1 MQNLTLS
8 LTLSQFIAE
17 SGLPASLVRST
28 VRQCGGWEM
37 FQEDAKNLQL
47 CSCGAAGGFNGF
59 IYHSETVPFSR
70 RNKKALL
77 ELCKEQANDIYGHGM
92 TIPGFIAGFNCVGC
106 DAEQVAIAL
115 YTGKGDNVTEVYNAL
130 AWYALEEVA
139 RRYCDILEK
148 FNE

>member
-1 MQNLTLS
+1 MLGLS
-8 LTLSQFIAE
+8 F
-17 SGLPASLVRST
+17 PRKDT
-28 VRQCGGWEM
+28 VTTA
-37 FQEDAKNLQL
+37 FTK
-47 CSCGAAGGFNGF
+47 
-59 IYHSETVPFSR
+59 

-77 ELCKEQANDIYGHGM
+77 ELCKDQANDIYGHGM

-139 RRYCDILEK
+139 RRYCDVIES
-148 FNE
+148 FR

>member
-1 MQNLTLS
+1 MKKPTLS
-8 LTLSQFIAE
+8 LFLAE
-17 SGLPASLVRST
+17 SGLNPSLIRST

-37 FQEDAKNLQL
+37 FKDTAHNFQPS
-47 CSCGAAGGFNGF
+47 SCGALGGFGGF
-59 IYHSETVPFSR
+59 IYHTDTVPFAK

-77 ELCKEQANDIYGHGM
+77 ELCKEQADEFYGHGM
-92 TIPGFIAGFNCVGC
+92 TVPGFIADFNCVDC

-139 RRYCDILEK
+139 RRYCNILES
-148 FNE
+148 FS